1 MSMSDKQDSIKIF
14 AGVLVVGG
22 ILMALLASGTCE
34 VGNQDSS
41 KDLLERQGYTDV
53 RMTGYAPM
61 ACGRND
67 ITSSGFEA
75 TSPNGSR
82 VSGSVCC
89 GALRGDTHRGLW
101 PCQDDRPASSAHLYQ
116 GTGLG
121 RNATLR
127 PLKEGRIRA

>member
-1 MSMSDKQDSIKIF
+1 
-14 AGVLVVGG
+14 
-22 ILMALLASGTCE
+22 MALLASGTCE
-34 VGNQDSS
+34 LGGSQQDNA

-82 VSGSVCC
+82 VTGSVCC
-89 GALRGDTHRGLW
+89 GALKGCT
-101 PCQDDRPASSAHLYQ
+101 
-116 GTGLG
+116 
-121 RNATLR
+121 
-127 PLKEGRIRA
+127 IRFR